1 MVIATTGLYAD
12 RMAEPLSNPVGTREL
27 KARLSEYVADVQH
40 HGKHVR
46 VTRNGRPVAVLVP
59 VEWYEA
65 NGGEQAAARE
75 RD

>member
-1 MVIATTGLYAD
+1 MVIATTGLYAG

-27 KARLSEYVADVQH
+27 KTRLSEYVAEVQYR
-40 HGKHVR
+40 GQHVQ

-65 NGGEQAAARE
+65 KAEQRRAAE
-75 RD
+75 S